1 MCPRTQQCMCD
12 EVGHFDHLM
21 LGADAQWPFIT
32 GSNEGNT
39 RILEDHVYQG
49 NPLKRVYR
57 V

>member
-1 MCPRTQQCMCD
+1 MCD